1 MNELQAELETGE
13 ALNEPYT
20 LEWSSDDIRTID
32 NMELDTLVLLMER
45 EQDCI
50 DYEVV
55 L

>member
-1 MNELQAELETGE
+1 MNELIE
-13 ALNEPYT
+13 APYV

-50 DYEVV
+50 DYGVE